1 MEMTGNDAWDGVNWD
16 LAFES
21 FEWMVHLAACFN
33 RHLSENAPWT
43 AWPDWSSDMPGFVV
57 DEHRPGWLSAL
68 RLVHTHPRIS
78 VKGNTITVT
87 DSLGTV
93 RALEDVDVSSRWW
106 HVDVWS
112 DWNVPLDVVAA
123 LDAHHG
129 ASPSHR
135 FVPGQMEQICLG
147 VEDDT
152 LSYGIGLAAVLHAML
167 DGVALFDRATDFHA
181 ARCRFCRETTYRQGL
196 RGQGFEPGKEVL
208 FACWSCTWEPV
219 TN

>member
-1 MEMTGNDAWDGVNWD
+1 MTGNDAWDGVNWD

-43 AWPDWSSDMPGFVV
+43 TWPDWSSDMPGFVV

-87 DSLGTV
+87 DSLGTARV
-93 RALEDVDVSSRWW
+93 LEDVDVSSRWW

-112 DWNVPLDVVAA
+112 DWNVPLDVVAV
-123 LDAHHG
+123 LDAYHG

-181 ARCRFCRETTYRQGL
+181 ARCRICRETTYRQGL

-208 FACWSCTWEPV
+208 FTCWSCTWEPV

>member
-1 MEMTGNDAWDGVNWD
+1 MTGNDAWDGVNWD

-123 LDAHHG
+123 LDAYHG
-129 ASPSHR
+129 ASPSTGL
-135 FVPGQMEQICLG
+135 FLG
-147 VEDDT
+147 RWSRSVWGWRT
-152 LSYGIGLAAVLHAML
+152 IRSRTGLVLRQCFMML

-208 FACWSCTWEPV
+208 FACWSCTWSL
-219 TN
+219 

>member
-16 LAFES
+16 VAFDS

-43 AWPDWSSDMPGFVV
+43 TWPDWSSDMPGFVV

-112 DWNVPLDVVAA
+112 DWNVPLDVVAV
-123 LDAHHG
+123 LDAYHG

-181 ARCRFCRETTYRQGL
+181 ARCRICRETTYRQGL

-208 FACWSCTWEPV
+208 FTCWSCTWEPV